1 MRLISFTGSALLL
14 SGWLFGG
21 QQAAARNESG
31 RARQAHASPREVAG
45 RKDLTSR
52 LERVIPRL
60 MEEGDV
66 PGLSLALVRDSKISW
81 RWSFGVK
88 NADTKEPVRD
98 DTVFEAASLSKPVF
112 AYAVLKLVDAGKLEL
127 DKPLAAYLPEP
138 YVRDD
143 ERVKLITARIVL
155 DHTTGFQNEA
165 GPGRPLKI
173 HFTPGDRFSYSG
185 AGFLYLQAVVER
197 ITGEPLDAF
206 MRKTVFE
213 PLGMT
218 SSSFV
223 WQERYETLKA
233 NGHSPSGVVD
243 GIRRPAEARS
253 YAGLHTTAADYARF
267 LIAVMNGTG
276 LKRETAGQ
284 MLKPQ
289 VRLDESCFNCTGRSP
304 GPVSRTLS
312 WGLGWGLER
321 TEAGDAVWHWGN
333 NNNDFNSF
341 VIAYPK
347 EKLGVVIFTNSG
359 NGLSIIPEIVSQIKG
374 GAHPAF
380 SWIHAEPYNSPA
392 KLLYRDIL
400 ARGGAAVSEYRES
413 RKGRAGAA
421 ALSEEQL
428 NGLGYMLLARKR
440 VKEAVEVFKMNV
452 EDYPNSSNAYDSL
465 GEAYM
470 AEGEKELSIR
480 NYQRSLELNPANSNA
495 AEMLK
500 KLRGQ

>member
-1 MRLISFTGSALLL
+1 MKSALTVLTLSGRPQRRVRSARELKSKVFMRLISFTGSALLL

-185 AGFLYLQAVVER
+185 AGFLYLQTVVER
-197 ITGEPLDAF
+197 IRGEPLDAF

-213 PLGMT
+213 PLG
-218 SSSFV
+218 
-223 WQERYETLKA
+223 
-233 NGHSPSGVVD
+233 
-243 GIRRPAEARS
+243 
-253 YAGLHTTAADYARF
+253 
-267 LIAVMNGTG
+267 
-276 LKRETAGQ
+276 
-284 MLKPQ
+284 
-289 VRLDESCFNCTGRSP
+289 
-304 GPVSRTLS
+304 
-312 WGLGWGLER
+312 
-321 TEAGDAVWHWGN
+321 
-333 NNNDFNSF
+333 
-341 VIAYPK
+341 
-347 EKLGVVIFTNSG
+347 
-359 NGLSIIPEIVSQIKG
+359 
-374 GAHPAF
+374 
-380 SWIHAEPYNSPA
+380 
-392 KLLYRDIL
+392 
-400 ARGGAAVSEYRES
+400 
-413 RKGRAGAA
+413 
-421 ALSEEQL
+421 
-428 NGLGYMLLARKR
+428 
-440 VKEAVEVFKMNV
+440 
-452 EDYPNSSNAYDSL
+452 
-465 GEAYM
+465 
-470 AEGEKELSIR
+470 
-480 NYQRSLELNPANSNA
+480 
-495 AEMLK
+495 
-500 KLRGQ
+500 